1 MNHLSIDIETRSSVD
16 IKKAGLYKY
25 AQSPD
30 FEILLFA
37 YQWNDTEVQIVDLTC
52 NERIP
57 DRVIKA
63 LADPKVIKHAY
74 NAAFEW
80 YCLNRAGYVTP
91 VDQWRCTQ
99 AHGLYCG
106 YTAGLDATG
115 KAIGLPQDKQKLT
128 VGKALIRYFCVP
140 CKPTRTNGGRTW
152 NQPWHDQ
159 EKWNLFKDYCKQD
172 VVTERE
178 ILKRLNLFPMPQGE
192 QHLWQL
198 DVLMNAFGVKV
209 DREMIEGALYID
221 TISSQKL
228 TDEAIALTGLF
239 NPNSGA
245 QLIPW
250 LNHHSKEHPDEPD
263 LLSDIQKTT
272 VEELLKNR
280 DNLPGDVR
288 RMLEIRQQ
296 LGKTSIKKYV
306 AMDIACGEGDR
317 VRGLTQ
323 YYGANRTGRWCL
335 TGDHEVLTPNGWTQL
350 DAWEGGT
357 IACWSP
363 AGETVSFQKAEA
375 VSFDYDGPVY
385 HYSDKR
391 INQISTPDHK
401 MYVKQR
407 YGGEWQADT
416 VENTASYRPS
426 IPFTGYRKTV
436 AGMEHDHLRILVM
449 TQADG
454 HFTEDGTIRYHFKKQ
469 RKVERCKHLLRKADI
484 PFIIREY
491 QNRGTFVITV
501 CSRDVPLWLRIFKDK
516 TFGSWL
522 FDESPAIFFEE
533 LEYWDGYRSAKNSIQ
548 YCTSNKQNADIV
560 QAFAHIS
567 GRCAL
572 VKERSRKEN
581 WEASYVVD
589 IWLTPGNCHEVR
601 NKPKITEYLGKVY
614 CAVTKTGY
622 FLVRRDGRVWVTGN
636 SGRMVQMQNLPRN
649 YIKTLDYARKL
660 VKAKNYEGLKLLYGN
675 VPDTLSQ
682 LIRTTFIPSG
692 GNKFV
697 VADFSAIETRVIAW
711 LAGEQWVNEVF
722 ATHGKIYEATA
733 SQMFHVPIEKISKGN
748 PEYDLRQKGKVAT
761 LALGYQGGSNAL
773 IAMGALDMG
782 LSEEELPDIV
792 QRWRQA
798 NPRIKDLWYAAEQ
811 AALTTMQ
818 TAQPQGIYGLIFA
831 LEGDLVYGESF
842 LTVQLPSGRKLYYPK
857 PFLKENQFGKLAV
870 HYYTVGQ
877 KTKKWEVTSTY
888 GGKMTEN
895 IVQAIARDC
904 LAVTLNRI
912 AARGL
917 QTVFHV
923 HDEVIID
930 APMETTVESV
940 CDLMAEPIPWAPG
953 LILKGAGFESSYYM
967 KD

>member
-16 IKKAGLYKY
+16 IKKAGAYKY

-30 FEILLFA
+30 FQILLFA
-37 YQWNDTEVQIVDLTC
+37 YQWNDMEVEIIDLTS
-52 NERIP
+52 EEEIP
-57 DRVIKA
+57 AWIISA
-63 LADPKVIKHAY
+63 LVDPNVIKHAY

-80 YCLNRAGYVTP
+80 YSLNRAGYTTP
-91 VDQWRCTQ
+91 INQWCCTM

-128 VGKALIRYFCVP
+128 VGKALIKYFCVP
-140 CKPTRTNGGRTW
+140 CKPTRTNGGRSW
-152 NQPWHDQ
+152 NQPWHDR
-159 EKWNLFKDYCKQD
+159 EKWNLFKEYCKQD

-178 ILKRLNLFPMPQGE
+178 ILKRLNLFPVPDYE
-192 QHLWQL
+192 EELWQL
-198 DVLMNAFGVKV
+198 DVLMNAYGVKV
-209 DREMIEGALYID
+209 DREVIDGALYID
-221 TISSQKL
+221 NASTQKL
-228 TDEAIALTGLF
+228 TDEAISLTGLS

-250 LNHHSKEHPDEPD
+250 LNYQSKEHPDEPD
-263 LLSDIQKTT
+263 LLADIQKAT

-280 DNLPGDVR
+280 DNLPDDVR

-306 AMDIACGEGDR
+306 AMDTACGEGDR

-323 YYGANRTGRWCL
+323 YYGANRTGRW
-335 TGDHEVLTPNGWTQL
+335 
-350 DAWEGGT
+350 A
-357 IACWSP
+357 
-363 AGETVSFQKAEA
+363 
-375 VSFDYDGPVY
+375 
-385 HYSDKR
+385 
-391 INQISTPDHK
+391 
-401 MYVKQR
+401 
-407 YGGEWQADT
+407 
-416 VENTASYRPS
+416 
-426 IPFTGYRKTV
+426 
-436 AGMEHDHLRILVM
+436 
-449 TQADG
+449 
-454 HFTEDGTIRYHFKKQ
+454 
-469 RKVERCKHLLRKADI
+469 
-484 PFIIREY
+484 
-491 QNRGTFVITV
+491 
-501 CSRDVPLWLRIFKDK
+501 
-516 TFGSWL
+516 
-522 FDESPAIFFEE
+522 
-533 LEYWDGYRSAKNSIQ
+533 
-548 YCTSNKQNADIV
+548 
-560 QAFAHIS
+560 
-567 GRCAL
+567 
-572 VKERSRKEN
+572 
-581 WEASYVVD
+581 
-589 IWLTPGNCHEVR
+589 
-601 NKPKITEYLGKVY
+601 
-614 CAVTKTGY
+614 
-622 FLVRRDGRVWVTGN
+622 
-636 SGRMVQMQNLPRN
+636 GRMVQMQNLPRN

-660 VKAKNYEGLKLLYGN
+660 IKAKNYEGLKLLYGN

-682 LIRTTFIPSG
+682 LIRTTFIPTEG
-692 GNKFV
+692 RKFV
-697 VADFSAIETRVIAW
+697 VSDFSAIEARVIAW

-733 SQMFHVPIEKISKGN
+733 AQMFHVPLELISKGN

-761 LALGYQGGSNAL
+761 LALGYQGGANAL
-773 IAMGALDMG
+773 IAMGALDQG
-782 LSEEELPDIV
+782 LTEEELPDIV

-798 NPRIKDLWYAAEQ
+798 NPRIRDLWYAIEQ
-811 AALTTMQ
+811 AAVTTMQ

-831 LEGDLVYGESF
+831 LEGDLVYGQSF

-857 PFLKENQFGKLAV
+857 PFLKENQFDKLAV

-877 KTKKWEVTSTY
+877 QTKKWEVTSTY

-904 LAVTLNRI
+904 LAVTLKRI
-912 AARGL
+912 DARGL